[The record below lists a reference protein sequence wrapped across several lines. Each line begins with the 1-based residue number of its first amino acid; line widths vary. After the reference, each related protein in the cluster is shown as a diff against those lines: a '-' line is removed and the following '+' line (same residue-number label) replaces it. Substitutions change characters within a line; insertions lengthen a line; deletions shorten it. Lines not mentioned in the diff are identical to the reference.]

1 MLYGKY
7 TESIRQYLEDNVKKD
22 LE

>member
-7 TESIRQYLEDNVKKD
+7 TESIR
-22 LE
+22 